1 MMGYGCSGA
10 KTRRPTR
17 FKQLRTNCRVAQEW
31 VAQGKVP
38 AGRSANGNFA
48 FDGRTLYSYDE
59 PVALLTQVRD
69 LNDRPVALVTSET
82 FSVTT
87 SGKHLNRIWGRL
99 HNARVTV
106 FRVPCI
112 NNGETDAGKGANL
125 QHLLTEYD
133 SMVRRY
139 TNCTLSGVGYY
150 YWDHEGYIR
159 LDAVDQWGSQVTG
172 YVTRKQPSGHYKTLD
187 VYHYIQFEGRRVEE
201 KIRPV
206 LLALHR
212 DIVNFAWAMRM
223 PIPPKDVEGDLAGIM
238 ALRKERE
245 RLFWHPTRVK
255 ARNMKHARK
264 LLLNVVN
271 A

>member
-1 MMGYGCSGA
+1 MIMGYGCSGA
-10 KTRRPTR
+10 KTRRPEH

-31 VAQGKVP
+31 VAQNKCK

-48 FDGRTLYSYDE
+48 FDGRTLYSYSE
-59 PVALLTQVRD
+59 PIALLTQVRD

-87 SGKHLNRIWGRL
+87 SGKHLNAIWGRL
-99 HNARVTV
+99 HENRVTV

-112 NNGETDAGKGANL
+112 GEDQHSKEENL
-125 QHLLTEYD
+125 HHLLTEYD
-133 SMVRRY
+133 AVVRKY
-139 TNCTLSGVGYY
+139 SNCSLSRVGFY

-159 LDAVDQWGSQVTG
+159 LDAVEDHGQQVTG

-201 KIRPV
+201 KIRPR
-206 LLALHR
+206 LLEMHR
-212 DIVNFAWAMRM
+212 TIVNFAWAMRM
-223 PIPPKDVEGDLAGIM
+223 PIPPKDVENDIAGIM

-245 RLFWHPTRVK
+245 RLFWHPTKVK
-255 ARNMKHARK
+255 SRNLRHARK